1 MLLLQR
7 KYYPSKQCD
16 RSDLTEVLCRGDNLK
31 PQRFFRWYLEEL
43 GFFSHLSLLPQNPPP
58 PPVVFGSIEDNY
70 SVSKELQG
78 CGERCICHYKYLCPR
93 ELFIPTKSS
102 SHHGKAQRSLI
113 KRPDFW
119 VEMNELQVIRAG
131 WEAGQWWLELNNV
144 THSALI
150 SSKSDL
156 AK

>member
-7 KYYPSKQCD
+7 KYYPSKECD
-16 RSDLTEVLCRGDNLK
+16 RSDLTDVLCREDDLK
-31 PQRFFRWYLEEL
+31 ARWFPGRYLEEL
-43 GFFSHLSLLPQNPPP
+43 GFFSHLSRFPQNPPP
-58 PPVVFGSIEDNY
+58 PVVLGSFEDNY

-78 CGERCICHYKYLCPR
+78 CGERCICHYKYLCPP
-93 ELFIPTKSS
+93 ELFTPTKSS
-102 SHHGKAQRSLI
+102 SHHGKAWRSLI
-113 KRPDFW
+113 KRSDFW
-119 VEMNELQVIRAG
+119 VEMNESQVIRAG
-131 WEAGQWWLELNNV
+131 WKAGWWCLELNNV